1 VIHVFKH
8 PWSLDYTQLLNSYEL
23 AVKYT
28 SENHYVFYIRIREG
42 RIRSSDGLSRPLT
55 EYRLT
60 QPSRLSAVM
69 RGCRMSSFK
78 PELLV
83 TEGEDATCA
92 WIKRLTALSPMIRT
106 CTADFR
112 KGPSTMVRY
121 DNNDV
126 HTWDLNAFRLVVVTN
141 RPIKRAEVLSQV
153 LTEHNLICLTSGLA
167 GVIALG

>member
-1 VIHVFKH
+1 MIHVFRH
-8 PWSLDYTQLLNSYEL
+8 PWWFDYTQLLNSYEL

-28 SENHYVFYIRIREG
+28 SENHYVFYVRIREG
-42 RIRSSDGLSRPLT
+42 RVLPVNEPSRPLI

-60 QPSRLSAVM
+60 RPSRLSAVM

-83 TEGEDATCA
+83 TEGEGTTCA
-92 WIKRLTALSPMIRT
+92 WIKKLTELSPMIRT

-126 HTWDLNAFRLVVVTN
+126 HTWNSNAFRLVVVTN